1 MEKITLLILF
11 GGKSTE
17 YEVSLISASSIIEN
31 ADREKYDIVTVGIT
45 KDGDWY
51 LYEGGTAAIRDGS
64 WCADISKLSRA
75 AISPSMSDRIL
86 FLRLVGATSS
96 RL

>member
-45 KDGDWY
+45 KDW
-51 LYEGGTAAIRDGS
+51 L
-64 WCADISKLSRA
+64 L
-75 AISPSMSDRIL
+75 
-86 FLRLVGATSS
+86 
-96 RL
+96 